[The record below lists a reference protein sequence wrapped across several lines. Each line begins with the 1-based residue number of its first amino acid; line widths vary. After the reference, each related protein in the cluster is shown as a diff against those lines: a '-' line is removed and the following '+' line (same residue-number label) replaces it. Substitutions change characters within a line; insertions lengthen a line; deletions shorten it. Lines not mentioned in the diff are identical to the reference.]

1 MTKAQLGTA
10 IVSYNSC
17 ILACLPSFTYITL
30 IIPQGFLA
38 LVSHPKFCE
47 SMPLT
52 QVLPSSTTSTC
63 ITIRNFKLII

>member
-38 LVSHPKFCE
+38 LV
-47 SMPLT
+47 
-52 QVLPSSTTSTC
+52 
-63 ITIRNFKLII
+63 